1 MSIINETT
9 LKNQPPDRRTGTG
22 TSTSPVPVPA
32 PSVQPGTGTS
42 PVLVPAPSVQPGTGT
57 SIPEK
62 SGSDR
67 GPGRWI
73 LSPDE
78 MSMWWVPDGA
88 PKPEEPPV
96 GGQDHA

>member
-22 TSTSPVPVPA
+22 TS
-32 PSVQPGTGTS
+32 
-42 PVLVPAPSVQPGTGT
+42 T